1 MKISV
6 VGGMDRLEPHYKK
19 EVEKLGYEFR
29 QFNGLESRM
38 AEKLA
43 NSAAVVLFTGKISHE
58 ARNQVVAAAK
68 AGNIPLLQCHSC
80 GVCTLRDCLACFVS
94 DDCPNKDRYGL
105 CSGQAL
111 AAAAQNSKSPRRGS

>member
-6 VGGMDRLEPHYKK
+6 VGGMDRLEPHYRT

-29 QFNGLESRM
+29 IFNGLESKM
-38 AEKLA
+38 SAKLA

-68 AGNIPLLQCHSC
+68 ANDIPLLQCHSC
-80 GVCTLRDCLACFVS
+80 GVCSLRNCLACFAS
-94 DDCPNKDRYGL
+94 DGDYRPH
-105 CSGQAL
+105 
-111 AAAAQNSKSPRRGS
+111 

>member
-6 VGGMDRLEPHYKK
+6 VGGMNRLEQHYKK

-29 QFNGLESRM
+29 LFNGLESNM
-38 AEKLA
+38 GAKIA

-68 AGNIPLLQCHSC
+68 ANDIPLLQCHSC
-80 GVCTLRDCLACFVS
+80 GVCTLRDCLGCFARDETERELSARRGIPSKGKAV
-94 DDCPNKDRYGL
+94 
-105 CSGQAL
+105 AL
-111 AAAAQNSKSPRRGS
+111 AR